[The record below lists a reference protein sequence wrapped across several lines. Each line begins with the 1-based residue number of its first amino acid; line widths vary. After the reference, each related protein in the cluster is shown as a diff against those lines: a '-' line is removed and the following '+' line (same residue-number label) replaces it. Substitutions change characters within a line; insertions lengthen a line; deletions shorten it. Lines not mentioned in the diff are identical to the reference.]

1 MSDTPASILVVDDEA
16 SITEFVSYNL
26 RKEGY
31 DVAVAATGD
40 EALAL
45 AKDHAFDLV
54 VLDVMLPGI
63 DGYEVCRRLRADS
76 SVPVLFLSARDT
88 ELDKVVGLEI
98 GGDDYLAK
106 PFGVRELQARVKALL
121 RRAPSG
127 AREPGVAG
135 EHIELAGI
143 VLDEGAHTAES
154 DGKLIDLTP
163 REFELLAC
171 LMRHS
176 GKVLSRDVL
185 LRLSL
190 RLSREEE
197 ELDEHAD
204 LRAQD
209 LGHDRHRHDHREV
222 LERTLVVVLHRQ
234 HGARAV
240 AHEHDLGRVVE
251 HLRAGTADVESAE
264 RIGAVGRKCRRE
276 HGQHVGT
283 HGATNVPR
291 SPTIYRAAVS
301 RGASTNKVSVG
312 AKPVSTEG
320 SVREPPGT

>member
-1 MSDTPASILVVDDEA
+1 MPETQAKILVVDDEA

-45 AKDHAFDLV
+45 AKDHPFDLV

-135 EHIELAGI
+135 EHIELAGP
-143 VLDEGAHTAES
+143 AES
-154 DGKLIDLTP
+154 MATT
-163 REFELLAC
+163 
-171 LMRHS
+171 S
-176 GKVLSRDVL
+176 S
-185 LRLSL
+185 
-190 RLSREEE
+190 
-197 ELDEHAD
+197 
-204 LRAQD
+204 
-209 LGHDRHRHDHREV
+209 
-222 LERTLVVVLHRQ
+222 T
-234 HGARAV
+234 
-240 AHEHDLGRVVE
+240 GRVC
-251 HLRAGTADVESAE
+251 
-264 RIGAVGRKCRRE
+264 GAV
-276 HGQHVGT
+276 VSLMA
-283 HGATNVPR
+283 ATLGVTPD
-291 SPTIYRAAVS
+291 TGLLDFCA
-301 RGASTNKVSVG
+301 
-312 AKPVSTEG
+312 
-320 SVREPPGT
+320 PPGGQPRRQSQGKKSDV